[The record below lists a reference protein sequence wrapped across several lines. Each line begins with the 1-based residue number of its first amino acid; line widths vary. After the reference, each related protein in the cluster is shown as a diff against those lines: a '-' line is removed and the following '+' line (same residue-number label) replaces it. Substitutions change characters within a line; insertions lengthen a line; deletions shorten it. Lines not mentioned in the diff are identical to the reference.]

1 MPGFARPPGIQ
12 TAYGIV
18 GGTLGQAYTIE
29 NDGTIVASAG
39 DAIRLEYGATIT
51 NGGTSDTAASIGG
64 QSGIVVTGAEG
75 VITNYATIEGS
86 EGAIYLGAGGIVENH
101 GAIIST
107 GSRVAALEVTSGN
120 GRVVNAGTIEGHYGI
135 EFACGSYGSVPSC
148 RRRS

>member
-86 EGAIYLGAGGIVENH
+86 EGAIYL
-101 GAIIST
+101 
-107 GSRVAALEVTSGN
+107 LEVTSGN